1 MISLLVSI
9 IKIGQTLKYH
19 EVLQSVLN
27 ILLNFSNMY
36 NFPIFSREFVYHQIN
51 LVHYLTT
58 ILLMLIFA

>member
-51 LVHYLTT
+51 LVHHLTT
-58 ILLMLIFA
+58 ILLILIFT